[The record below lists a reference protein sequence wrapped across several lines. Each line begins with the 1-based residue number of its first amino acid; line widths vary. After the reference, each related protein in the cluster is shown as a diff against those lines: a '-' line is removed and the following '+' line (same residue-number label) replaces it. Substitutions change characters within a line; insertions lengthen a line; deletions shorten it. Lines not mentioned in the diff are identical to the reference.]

1 MAEMPPIE
9 RRTIRDHLA
18 LWATGAGGLASGEFW
33 AETVARKAELSGWT
47 RTFWKGVVKSLWGAI
62 WLYLATKV
70 TDLRTRRYLEH
81 VGYGSTFGIIF
92 DIFDAIYPGGLSGI
106 IAVLA
111 LRGKPARKALPRLRK
126 AVTPTTTTAR
136 PVRIVRATP
145 TEKAPAAK
153 TATVPSSA
161 AALL

>member
-1 MAEMPPIE
+1 MAEMPPVE
-9 RRTIRDHLA
+9 RRKIKDHIA

-33 AETVARKAELSGWT
+33 AETVARKAELSGWS
-47 RTFWKGVVKSLWGAI
+47 RTFWKAVVKSLWGAI

-70 TDLRTRRYLEH
+70 VDARTKRYLEN

-106 IAVLA
+106 IAVLV
-111 LRGKPARKALPRLRK
+111 LRGKPVRKALPKLRR
-126 AVTPTTTTAR
+126 AVTPTTTTVK
-136 PVRIVRATP
+136 PVRIVKATP
-145 TEKAPAAK
+145 TEKVPAKA
-153 TATVPSSA
+153 AVAPSSA